1 MKQLLLIVGLIGCLV
16 GIQAE
21 GLRVAEGQAEE
32 LCVVSYN
39 VENLFHP
46 KHDTV
51 VERVRGLEVRELGVT
66 GYGLPI
72 TGERLVEKDD
82 WEWTP
87 EGERRWSYS
96 RYYRKVENIA
106 RVLTNIG
113 EWKGVDVVGL
123 QEVENALCVKRLCT
137 TLRRGE
143 YDFVHYES
151 PDRRG
156 IDVALIYKKS
166 RIDTIATRAIR
177 VSASLN
183 GERVRLEDGQ
193 SPTGRDEVATE
204 LRTRD
209 ILYVC
214 AQIKGLK
221 KEQAD
226 TIHFFV
232 CHLPSQRGG
241 KAESEWKRQ
250 AAKQVL
256 QQAVDSVYGV
266 EPNAKII
273 VMGDMNSE
281 DLRIR
286 GLEDLRIRGLE
297 DERMRGLKD
306 ERMRGLKDERMKG
319 EGTHKYQG
327 RWTYLD
333 HFYVSPSIDSLSQA
347 QVYDAEWIQETDE
360 KYMGLKPKRT
370 YNGYR
375 YQNGYSDHFPIVLR
389 VR

>member
-1 MKQLLLIVGLIGCLV
+1 MVGCLV
-16 GIQAE
+16 G
-21 GLRVAEGQAEE
+21 VQAEE

-51 VERVRGLEVRELGVT
+51 AG
-66 GYGLPI
+66 I
-72 TGERLVEKDD
+72 EKDD
-82 WEWTP
+82 LEWTP

-113 EWKGVDVVGL
+113 EWPGVDIVGL

-156 IDVALIYKKS
+156 IDVALLYKKA
-166 RIDTIATRAIR
+166 RVDTLSTKAIR
-177 VSASLN
+177 VS
-183 GERVRLEDGQ
+183 
-193 SPTGRDEVATE
+193 E
-204 LRTRD
+204 LMTRD

-214 AQIKGLK
+214 ARVDKR
-221 KEQAD
+221 D
-226 TIHFFV
+226 TMHVFV

-256 QQAVDSVYGV
+256 QQAVDSVYGTN
-266 EPNAKII
+266 PNAKII
-273 VMGDMNSE
+273 VMGDMNSG
-281 DLRIR
+281 DLRMK
-286 GLEDLRIRGLE
+286 GLE
-297 DERMRGLKD
+297 
-306 ERMRGLKDERMKG
+306 DERMKG

-327 RWTYLD
+327 RWTFLD
-333 HFYVSPSIDSLSQA
+333 HFYVSPSIDSISEA
-347 QVYDAEWIQETDE
+347 RIYDAEWIQETDE

-370 YNGYR
+370 YNGFR
-375 YQNGYSDHFPIVLR
+375 YQNGFSDHLPIVLTIKNE
-389 VR
+389 

>member
-1 MKQLLLIVGLIGCLV
+1 MRQLLFIVGLVGCLV
-16 GIQAE
+16 SVQAE
-21 GLRVAEGQAEE
+21 D

-39 VENLFHP
+39 IENLFHP

-51 VERVRGLEVRELGVT
+51 AG
-66 GYGLPI
+66 I
-72 TGERLVEKDD
+72 EKEDM
-82 WEWTP
+82 EWTA

-113 EWKGVDVVGL
+113 EWQGVDVVGL

-193 SPTGRDEVATE
+193 SPTGRDTMRSERLKVKGERDGEE
-204 LRTRD
+204 LVTRD

-286 GLEDLRIRGLE
+286 GL
-297 DERMRGLKD
+297 
-306 ERMRGLKDERMKG
+306 KDERMKG

-327 RWTYLD
+327 RWTFLD
-333 HFYVSPSIDSLSQA
+333 HFYVSPAIDSISEA
-347 QVYDAEWIQETDE
+347 RVYDAEWIQETDE

-375 YQNGYSDHFPIVLR
+375 YQNGYSDHLPIILR